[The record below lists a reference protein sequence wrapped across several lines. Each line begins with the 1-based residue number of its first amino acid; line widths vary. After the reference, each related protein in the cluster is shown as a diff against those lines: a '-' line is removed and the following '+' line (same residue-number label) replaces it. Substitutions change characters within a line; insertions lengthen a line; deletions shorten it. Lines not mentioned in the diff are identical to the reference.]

1 VRRRD
6 FDIFEKFPDGSTL
19 WRATVRG
26 RFEAQRKIDELAER
40 SENQLFMIDIQH
52 QVSSPVMPNKS
63 KSLSNAGESV

>member
-40 SENQLFMIDIQH
+40 SENQIFMIDVQD
-52 QVSSPVMPNKS
+52 VMAPSKS
-63 KSLSNAGESV
+63 KSLSNVGESF